1 MTETVAIQET
11 NEKEKL
17 ELNTKLQELEAK
29 EAENNTLIDTLKQEK
44 ETEAQ
49 EKAALVLQIQEFET
63 RVNSLQEDNQKISQE
78 KDSTSAEQSEQRE
91 NADKEK
97 EATGLRIKELEDQL
111 KQL

>member
-91 NADKEK
+91 RA
-97 EATGLRIKELEDQL
+97 LIKKKKLQGFE
-111 KQL
+111 